1 MEQNKMRNVEI
12 EKIVLNCGG
21 IEDKLER
28 SIKLLEIITKRKVQ
42 IIKST
47 KRLPGFGISPGKK
60 SGCKI
65 TIRKKQEIVG
75 ILKRLFAAVDN
86 RISPKQIVENH
97 ASFGIREY
105 IEIPGMEYNREI
117 GMLGLEI
124 DIAFKRKG
132 KRVKIKKIKKGKYPK
147 RQNVTKQEIV
157 DYLIKHFNLEIE
169 QHDRK

>member
-1 MEQNKMRNVEI
+1 MERKNPMQQIEI
-12 EKIVLNCGG
+12 EKIVINCGG

-65 TIRKKQEIVG
+65 TIRKKQEVVA
-75 ILKRLFAAVDN
+75 ILKRFFAAVDN
-86 RISPKQIVENH
+86 KISPKQIVENH

-117 GMLGLEI
+117 GMLGLET
-124 DIAFKRKG
+124 DIVFKRKG
-132 KRVKIKKIKKGKYPK
+132 KRVKIRKIKKGKYPK

-169 QHDRK
+169 KK

>member
-1 MEQNKMRNVEI
+1 MRNIEI

-65 TIRKKQEIVG
+65 TIRKNQEIVG
-75 ILKRLFAAVDN
+75 VLKRLFAAVDN
-86 RISPKQIVENH
+86 KISPKQIVENH

-124 DIAFKRKG
+124 DIVFKRKG
-132 KRVKIKKIKKGKYPK
+132 KRVKIRKIKKGKYPK
-147 RQNVTKQEIV
+147 RQSVTKQEIT